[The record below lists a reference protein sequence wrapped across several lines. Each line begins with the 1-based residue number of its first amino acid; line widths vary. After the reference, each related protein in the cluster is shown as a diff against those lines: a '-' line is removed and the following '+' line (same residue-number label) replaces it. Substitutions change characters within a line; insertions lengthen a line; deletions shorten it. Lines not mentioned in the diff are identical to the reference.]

1 MLFSNDPIY
10 LKESEYIIF
19 LSFKLLTI
27 CYKALPNVLVNAGIL
42 ILI

>member
-1 MLFSNDPIY
+1 MLLSNDPIY

-27 CYKALPNVLVNAGIL
+27 CYKALPNVLANAVF
-42 ILI
+42 